1 MADNKSTILRR
12 YLEQNNFRSMDDPI
26 TMQQGV
32 ELERLKALYDSPTD
46 FRREVLK
53 WEAEQKEK
61 TEKERKQVLD
71 KAQAERERRFYSGDT
86 ASGQIALAKGKQAQ
100 MGIEELRAIKADFE
114 RLKEQRA
121 RERMMALEGNLQTE
135 QKENWRAA
143 IEQSAIDAF
152 RQLNMRERIQRET
165 EARYRSLYD
174 PEALAR
180 EYQQVNLSPQPKPTR
195 KEPDIPMAPPT
206 NKRRIKLRD

>member
-26 TMQQGV
+26 TMQQCV

-100 MGIEELRAIKADFE
+100 MGIE
-114 RLKEQRA
+114 EQRA

-195 KEPDIPMAPPT
+195 KEPDIPMDPPT